1 MNPSSTPYYF
11 MLAFDPR
18 MILGMLGSLLLLVM
32 VIGGLW
38 IWYKST
44 DEPGKLVKKW
54 IYSVIIIGGG
64 MSFIAKNFQGTTT
77 LGAIFIA
84 ATAAMMGILL
94 AAVWGRAIIERITN
108 PFLAL
113 FDGGSEAPER
123 KPLYSIG
130 IGRRKKGDVKGSIAW
145 IQTQLEAFPE
155 DTEGYRLL
163 MEIYLEEYQDS
174 LRAEETLDEYFE
186 QFEGSP
192 PRAGC
197 YLIHYLAD
205 WKLSIDHDQAAAESL
220 LRKIISYYP
229 GTEASRKA
237 TEDLKLL
244 EEKLHR
250 VMHMHAGESI
260 RITIP
265 DEASRN
271 KALSRPE
278 NSMAVGLNSQ
288 FPDPA
293 MLSESDMETL
303 QEKDQREVQRLTDR
317 LSAFP
322 SDWESR
328 EELAR
333 IYAFKLKRLDLAE
346 NEIRTLIANPS
357 GSKISWTSKWLN
369 RLVDYQLS
377 LCDTPE
383 EASRTLQE
391 LMEKCAGPEA
401 AKAKNRMS
409 RILIE
414 QKGAKARLRD
424 EG

>member
-1 MNPSSTPYYF
+1 M
-11 MLAFDPR
+11 
-18 MILGMLGSLLLLVM
+18 
-32 VIGGLW
+32 
-38 IWYKST
+38 WYKST

-64 MSFIAKNFQGTTT
+64 MSFIAENFKGTTT
-77 LGAIFIA
+77 LGAFFIA
-84 ATAAMMGILL
+84 GTAALMGILL
-94 AAVWGRAIIERITN
+94 AAIWGRSIIERITN
-108 PFLAL
+108 PFLSL

-130 IGRRKKGDVKGSIAW
+130 IGRRKKGDVKGAIAW
-145 IQTQLEAFPE
+145 IKTQLEAFPE

-174 LRAEETLDEYFE
+174 LRAEETLDEYYE

-205 WKLSIDHDQAAAESL
+205 WKLSKDHDTAAAESL
-220 LRKIISYYP
+220 LRKIIVYYP

-244 EEKLHR
+244 GEKVHR
-250 VMHMHAGESI
+250 AMHMHAGESI

-303 QEKDQREVQRLTDR
+303 QEKDQKEIQRLTDR
-317 LSAFP
+317 LRAFP

-391 LMEKCAGPEA
+391 LIEKCSGPEA
-401 AKAKNRMS
+401 AKAKS
-409 RILIE
+409 RISRIRIE
-414 QKGAKARLRD
+414 QKGAKSRLD
-424 EG
+424 NAS